1 MTTFLLVY
9 ITVMLAVV
17 ISVIIGVAII
27 IKKFNVKVS
36 GGSDG
41 TERVRIESEQPGRSS
56 ERE

>member
-1 MTTFLLVY
+1 
-9 ITVMLAVV
+9 MLAVV

-41 TERVRIESEQPGRSS
+41 TERARIQSNESGETSKRG
-56 ERE
+56 